1 MERRPRLSPQLYKAL
16 ESLRAKERRILV
28 IGDLHCPF
36 CKTGYLQHCI
46 DTYDRFN
53 CNQVLFIGDLLD
65 NAFAS
70 FHETPAELPAGQD
83 ELDFA
88 IAKVQEWYEVFP
100 IATIITGNHD
110 RIIARKLVRAGV
122 PQKWLKSYN
131 EVLGTPTWDWVERIV
146 FDGVQYLHGEGGT
159 AEFDGVQYVHG
170 EGGTARTKAKNDMQS
185 TVQGHIHTQCYVE
198 YNSGSK
204 IVFSMQIGCG
214 VDRDSLAM
222 SYAKAFKS
230 QQIAC
235 GVVIGGHTA
244 INCLMPL

>member
-1 MERRPRLSPQLYKAL
+1 MQHRPRVTPQQLKAL
-16 ESLRAKERRILV
+16 ESLRVKERRLLI
-28 IGDLHCPF
+28 IGDLHEPF
-36 CKTGYLQHCI
+36 CKQGYMQHCI

-53 CNQVLFIGDLLD
+53 CNQVLFIGDIID

-70 FHETPAELPAGQD
+70 FHETPAELPSGQD

-100 IATIITGNHD
+100 IATIIVGNHD

-146 FDGVQYLHGEGGT
+146 FDGVQYTHGEGGS
-159 AEFDGVQYVHG
+159 
-170 EGGTARTKAKNDMQS
+170 ARTKAKNDMMS

-244 INCLMPL
+244 INCLMQL

>member
-1 MERRPRLSPQLYKAL
+1 MSKDIRPRINAQQKRAL
-16 ESLRAKERRILV
+16 DYLRTKERRILV
-28 IGDLHCPF
+28 IGDLHEPF
-36 CKTGYLQHCI
+36 CKGGYLQHCI

-70 FHETPAELPAGQD
+70 FHETRAELPAGQD

-88 IAKVQEWYEVFP
+88 IAKVQEWYKVFP

-110 RIIARKLVRAGV
+110 RIIARKLVRGGV

-131 EVLGTPTWDWVERIV
+131 EVLGTPTWDWTERAV
-146 FDGVQYLHGEGGT
+146 FDE
-159 AEFDGVQYVHG
+159 VQYVHG
-170 EGGTARTKAKNDMQS
+170 EGGSARTKCKNDMMS

-198 YNSGSK
+198 YNTGSK

-214 VDRDSLAM
+214 VEREALAM
-222 SYAKAFKS
+222 SYAKAFKT

>member
-1 MERRPRLSPQLYKAL
+1 MQHRPRVTPQQLKAL
-16 ESLRAKERRILV
+16 ESLRVKERRLLV
-28 IGDLHCPF
+28 IGDLHEPF

-131 EVLGTPTWDWVERIV
+131 EILGTPTWDWTER
-146 FDGVQYLHGEGGT
+146 

>member
-1 MERRPRLSPQLYKAL
+1 MQHRPRVTPQQLKAL
-16 ESLRAKERRILV
+16 ERLRVKERRILV
-28 IGDLHCPF
+28 VGDLHEPF
-36 CKTGYLQHCI
+36 CLSGYLQHCV
-46 DTYDRFN
+46 DTYDRYN
-53 CNQVLFIGDLLD
+53 CNQVVFIGDIID

-70 FHETPAELPAGQD
+70 FHETPAELPSGLD

-88 IAKVQEWYEVFP
+88 IAKVQQWFEAFP
-100 IATIITGNHD
+100 IATIIVGNHD

-131 EVLGTPTWDWVERIV
+131 EILGTPTWDWTER
-146 FDGVQYLHGEGGT
+146 